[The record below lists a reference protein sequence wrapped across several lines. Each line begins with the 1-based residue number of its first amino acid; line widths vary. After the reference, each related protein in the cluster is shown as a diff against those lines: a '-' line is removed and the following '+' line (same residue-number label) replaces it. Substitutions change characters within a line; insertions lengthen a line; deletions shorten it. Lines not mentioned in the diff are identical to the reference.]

1 MASPRVV
8 ANLGIGREDIV
19 TDDTELGAEDEADSV
34 REDNGSWSSTEVD
47 AGVEVDVN
55 AEVDTA
61 VLVSPSGVGDTAV
74 ELSWAGTRG
83 RESGKGVGT
92 EPAGANR
99 GTSIGIQYSV
109 L

>member
-1 MASPRVV
+1 M
-8 ANLGIGREDIV
+8 GIGREKLDI
-19 TDDTELGAEDEADSV
+19 DDIELGAEDEADSV
-34 REDNGSWSSTEVD
+34 REDNGSWSGTEVD
-47 AGVEVDVN
+47 AGAEVDVD
-55 AEVDTA
+55 AEVGTA